1 MFFPADLI
9 RGEDTLFAKLA
20 FDRVWWL
27 WLDAIVAAEIF
38 LPVDAL
44 ALVTLFIF

>member
-1 MFFPADLI
+1 MFFPADFI
-9 RGEDTLFAKLA
+9 SREDTLLAKLA
-20 FDRVWWL
+20 FDSVWWL

-38 LPVDAL
+38 LSVDAL